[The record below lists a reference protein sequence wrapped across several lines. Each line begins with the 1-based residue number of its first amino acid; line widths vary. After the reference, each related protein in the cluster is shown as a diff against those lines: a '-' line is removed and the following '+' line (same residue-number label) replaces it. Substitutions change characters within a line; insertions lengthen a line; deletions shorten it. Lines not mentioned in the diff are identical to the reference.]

1 MFEKIIFIN
10 ITFSRFFV
18 ALASQNRSNIQIFS
32 SYSENLDSVK
42 ILTKHWLCAEKSRF
56 RLLKI
61 VKKSIQQRAR
71 QGHREK
77 PPKNRFLLPFG
88 PPKTS
93 QNLAKTSLGRE
104 QTGSRTEL
112 VLRSHAPR
120 AEIVAKQRGAAFVKR
135 LKGYAYD

>member
-1 MFEKIIFIN
+1 MFEKIRFRN
-10 ITFSRFFV
+10 TMFSRFFV
-18 ALASQNRSNIQIFS
+18 ALASQNGSKIQVFLTFF
-32 SYSENLDSVK
+32 EKFDLVK

-88 PPKTS
+88 FPKTS

-104 QTGSRTEL
+104 QMGSRTKL
-112 VLRSHAPR
+112 VSRRYATR
-120 AEIVAKQRGAAFVKR
+120 AEVVAN
-135 LKGYAYD
+135 